1 MTVERATFQQPTE
14 PRPPVPPPDPTVAVL
29 AEMQNQ
35 LKEQTHL
42 LRAMQQEL
50 VALRTAQATHSDT
63 LATLERQLRWARWRR
78 RIRLT
83 IFGIF
88 WLAVAAVILYYWQDL
103 SGWWN
108 EIARYVL

>member
-1 MTVERATFQQPTE
+1 MTVERSTFQQPTE
-14 PRPPVPPPDPTVAVL
+14 PHAPLPPTDPTVTVL
-29 AEMQNQ
+29 VEMQNQ
-35 LKEQTHL
+35 LKEQTTL

-50 VALRTAQATHSDT
+50 IALRTAQATHSDT
-63 LATLERQLRWARWRR
+63 LVTLERQLRWARWRR

-83 IFGIF
+83 LFSLF

>member
-1 MTVERATFQQPTE
+1 MTVERSTFQQSTE
-14 PRPPVPPPDPTVAVL
+14 PRTPSPPADPTLAVL

-35 LKEQTHL
+35 LKEQTTL
-42 LRAMQQEL
+42 LRTMQQEL
-50 VALRTAQATHSDT
+50 IALRTAQSTHSDT
-63 LATLERQLRWARWRR
+63 LVTLERQLRWARWRR

-83 IFGIF
+83 IYSLF
-88 WLAVAAVILYYWQDL
+88 WLAVVATLTYYWRDL